1 MTLKITVPKMY
12 EFIFKLE
19 NVVETCGVCRK
30 LSTFVEITSLG
41 LFFVEKKGRVIL
53 SNMGDTCNIW
63 KKIWP
68 TLRNSPNDR
77 QLLAIRQNQLVAN
90 HGLASCNG
98 QLFLTELIFE
108 NFAFVPT
115 YLK

>member
-1 MTLKITVPKMY
+1 MTL
-12 EFIFKLE
+12 F
-19 NVVETCGVCRK
+19 
-30 LSTFVEITSLG
+30 G
-41 LFFVEKKGRVIL
+41 LFFVEIGGKVELFCLKW
-53 SNMGDTCNIW
+53 GDMCNIC
-63 KKIWP
+63 KKRWT
-68 TLRNSPNDR
+68 TLRNSPNDG
-77 QLLAIRQNQLVAN
+77 QLFAIRQNQLVAN